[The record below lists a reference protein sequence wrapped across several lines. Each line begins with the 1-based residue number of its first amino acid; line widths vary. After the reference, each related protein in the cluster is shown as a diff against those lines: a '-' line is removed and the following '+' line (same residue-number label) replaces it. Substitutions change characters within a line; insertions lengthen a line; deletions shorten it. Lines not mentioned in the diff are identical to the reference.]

1 MNMNINL
8 SQLKDKINGNV
19 IITIILVLLAAVL
32 GYAGWYTFQEGV
44 DLEASVAKQ
53 ITAYNDNRA
62 LLKNLKNLQANSE
75 YYLAQKEK
83 YDAVI
88 ADEGTYN
95 RVDYYVELVEL
106 CEEYELK
113 VTEIE
118 VGELTA
124 SGVVNE
130 ATATVTVIGDEINV
144 KGMVKHITSQEQ
156 IARVDSISMA
166 EQEDGT
172 VMAILTIVNFTK

>member
-53 ITAYNDNRA
+53 ITVYNDNRT
-62 LLKNLKNLQANSE
+62 LLKNLKDLQANSE

-88 ADEGTYN
+88 ADEGAYN

-172 VMAILTIVNFTK
+172 VVAILTIVNFTK

>member
-8 SQLKDKINGNV
+8 SQLKDKFNGNV
-19 IITIILVLLAAVL
+19 VITIVLILLAAVL

-44 DLEASVAKQ
+44 SLEASVARQ
-53 ITAYNDNRA
+53 ITEYNDNRT
-62 LLKNLKNLQANSE
+62 LLKNLKDLQANSE

-95 RVDYYVELVEL
+95 RVDYYVELVET
-106 CEEYELK
+106 CEEYDLTI
-113 VTEIE
+113 TEIE
-118 VGELTA
+118 VGELTEN
-124 SGVVNE
+124 GVVNE
-130 ATATVTVIGDEINV
+130 AIATVTVTGDEINV
-144 KGMVKHITSQEQ
+144 KNMIKYITSQEE
-156 IARVDSISMA
+156 IARIDSISMV

-172 VMAILTIVNFTK
+172 VVAILTIVNFTK